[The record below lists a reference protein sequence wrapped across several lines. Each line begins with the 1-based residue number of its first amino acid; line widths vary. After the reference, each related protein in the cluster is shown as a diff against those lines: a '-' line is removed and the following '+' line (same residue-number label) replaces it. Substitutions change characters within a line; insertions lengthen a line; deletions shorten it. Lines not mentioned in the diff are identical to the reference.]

1 MEKTNTQGDS
11 LQDRVI
17 VALDTPD
24 LEEVRRLTQELEGL
38 IRVYKIGFELF
49 SAQGWTAVE
58 EVRKTGAEIF
68 LDLKFHD
75 IPNTVARASAVAAA
89 HGVWMFNV
97 HALGGLEMMKGARE
111 ACEKFTEP
119 SKVRPRVI
127 AVTILTSHAESQL
140 QTELEMPGALQDRVR
155 SLAQLAQKANL
166 DGVVCSPQ
174 EVTMLRKELGPN
186 FLLVTPGIRTADSP
200 ADDQKR
206 TLTPAEAFS
215 AGASYIVVGRPITG
229 ASSPRQAAAKIL
241 QSLS

>member
-1 MEKTNTQGDS
+1 MEIDIHDNP
-11 LQDRVI
+11 LRNRVI

-24 LEEVRRLTQELEGL
+24 LQEVTHLTAELKGL

-49 SAQGWTAVE
+49 SAHGWAAVE
-58 EVRKTGAEIF
+58 QVQKTGAEIF

-75 IPNTVARASAVAAA
+75 IPNTVARASSVAAQ

-97 HALGGLEMMKGARE
+97 HALGGLEMMKRARA
-111 ACEKFTEP
+111 ACEEFTEP
-119 SKVRPRVI
+119 SKVRPRII
-127 AVTILTSHAESQL
+127 AVTILTSHSEDQL
-140 QTELEMPGALQDRVR
+140 QTELRMPGSLQDRVR
-155 SLAQLAQKANL
+155 DLAQLAKKAGL

-174 EVTMLRKELGPN
+174 EVTLLRKELGPD

-206 TLTPAEAFS
+206 TLTPAEAFA

-229 ASSPRQAAAKIL
+229 SSSPRQAAQKIL
-241 QSLS
+241 QSIA